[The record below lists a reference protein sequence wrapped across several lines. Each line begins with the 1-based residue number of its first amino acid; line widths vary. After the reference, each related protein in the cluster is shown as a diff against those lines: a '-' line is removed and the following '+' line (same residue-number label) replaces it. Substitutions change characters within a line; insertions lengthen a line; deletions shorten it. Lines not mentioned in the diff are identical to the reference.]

1 MWPLVRALLFT
12 MDAERA
18 HAVTIRLLAI
28 APSLWARCARLA
40 FGRPPAAPRDV
51 GGVRVAGPIGLAA
64 GLDKDGVAVPFW
76 PALGFGFVEVGTV
89 TAHPQPGNPRPRM
102 RRFPAERAI
111 VNQLGF
117 NNQGS
122 EALARRL
129 RVLRDAG
136 RWPAVPVGANVG
148 KSAVTPLAE
157 APQDYVLSVRR
168 LKDVVDWITV
178 NVSSPNTA
186 GLRALQDRDA
196 LATLL
201 PAVVGAAGAT
211 PVWLKL
217 APDLSNEALA
227 EAVTLARQAGVKAIV
242 ATNTTASR
250 EGVPAAAELGGGLSG
265 RPLYALA
272 KDRLRVVLAA
282 AASDIDV
289 VGVGGIESADQ
300 VAELLAMGCRA
311 VQLYSSLV
319 FEGPGLPARLNRA
332 LWERAA

>member
-12 MDAERA
+12 LDAERA
-18 HAVTIRLLAI
+18 HAVTIRLLGL

-40 FGRPPAAPRDV
+40 FGPARVTALDV
-51 GGVRVAGPIGLAA
+51 GGVRVAGRIGLAA

-89 TAHPQPGNPRPRM
+89 TAHAQRGNPRPRM
-102 RRFPAERAI
+102 RRFVAERAI
-111 VNQLGF
+111 VNELGF

-129 RVLRDAG
+129 RALRDAG
-136 RWPAVPVGANVG
+136 RWPSVPVGANVG
-148 KSAVTPLAE
+148 KSAVTPLEE

-186 GLRALQDRDA
+186 GLRALQDRGA

-201 PAVVGAAGAT
+201 PAVVAAAERT

-217 APDLSNEALA
+217 APDLSDEALGD
-227 EAVTLARQAGVKAIV
+227 AVELARQAGVKAIV

-250 EGVPAAAELGGGLSG
+250 DGVPAAAELGGGMSG
-265 RPLYALA
+265 RPLHALA

-282 AASDIDV
+282 AGRDIDV
-289 VGVGGIESADQ
+289 VGVGGIETAEQ

-311 VQLYSSLV
+311 VQLYSALV

-332 LWERAA
+332 LAERAA